1 MQYDF
6 LKQFTRRMKHIGMYS
21 WLIQNSAQ
29 KQTWKQ
35 YGIMTS
41 DEQMNLIIAVM
52 LYIMEQSLKEEN
64 CTLDDVGAYID
75 NLNMNYFKKNMS
87 YEDCKE
93 LGDFIIN
100 VVLSNE
106 GRTMYFES
114 FDFEEN
120 EYKTQHISFIANRV
134 VYIDLDIKRTS
145 YYLTDDGYNFL
156 LSTLEIENNMKLTI
170 HEMIFKMHLE
180 RQSYDKAVGEIKNI
194 FNLLRIQW
202 QKIQE
207 NMQRIRR
214 NALSYSVKEYEE
226 ILRQDMDTISDT
238 KEKFQNYRELVKAR
252 EKELEEQNINVKN
265 LTPEEEENLESL
277 RIIEGYLNRTIDE
290 HQRILNGHFDL
301 KSLYDKELQLLT
313 QMSLI
318 QRFSFRT
325 ELYDKLLEQPDG
337 LEHIDYFLRPLFHQ
351 EIDKIY
357 NVNKALDLQRPIRK
371 KKIEE
376 EAEVLDFNE
385 ENWKEEL
392 EKRKQEKLKRYENCL
407 GSILQKAV
415 EQGQL
420 SLHELKEQL
429 ILAGIEEQEKCIP
442 DVDTFKE
449 IMVELIKSKEI
460 DITELQKERSQ
471 YIVESNEDFQL
482 HEMLLNILEKEG
494 LNKKVQKL
502 VIYKTEK
509 GETVTFEHVKDANG
523 VERAIRCSD
532 VQIEVIYGV

>member
-6 LKQFTRRMKHIGMYS
+6 LKQFTRRMKHVGMYT
-21 WLIQNSAQ
+21 WLVQNSMQ

-35 YGIMTS
+35 YGFMTV
-41 DEQMNLIIAVM
+41 DEQMNMIIAVM
-52 LYIMEQSLKEEN
+52 LYVMEQSLKEEN
-64 CTLDDVGAYID
+64 CTLDDIGAYLDTI
-75 NLNMNYFKKNMS
+75 NMNYFKKNMS
-87 YEDCKE
+87 YEDCKQ

-106 GRTMYFES
+106 GKSMYFES
-114 FDFEEN
+114 YDFEEQG
-120 EYKTQHISFIANRV
+120 YKTQHISFVANRV
-134 VYIDLDIKRTS
+134 VYIDMDIRRTS
-145 YYLTDDGYNFL
+145 YYLTDDGYNFI

-207 NMQRIRR
+207 NMQKIRR
-214 NALSYSVKEYEE
+214 NALSYSVKEYEN
-226 ILRQDMDTISDT
+226 ILREDMETISDT
-238 KEKFQNYRELVKAR
+238 KAKFQNYRELVKSR

-265 LTPEEEENLESL
+265 LTQEEENNLNSL
-277 RIIEGYLNRTIDE
+277 RIIEQYLNRTIDE

-325 ELYDKLLEQPDG
+325 ELFDKVLEQPDG
-337 LEHIDYFLRPLFHQ
+337 LQKVDFFLRPLFHQ

-357 NVNKALDLQRPIRK
+357 NLNKALELQRPIRK
-371 KKIEE
+371 KKVEE
-376 EAEVLDFNE
+376 ESEVLDWDE

-392 EKRKQEKLKRYENCL
+392 EKRKREKQQKYENCL
-407 GSILQKAV
+407 GYLIDLVLDK
-415 EQGQL
+415 GQL
-420 SLHELKEQL
+420 SLHELKAH
-429 ILAGIEEQEKCIP
+429 LAEYELEEQEKCIP

-460 DITELQKERSQ
+460 DIPALREERSQ
-471 YIVESNEDFQL
+471 YIVEQNESFQL
-482 HEMLLNILEKEG
+482 HEMLLNLLDNNESGDRVKTFT
-494 LNKKVQKL
+494 
-502 VIYKTEK
+502 IYRTEN
-509 GETVTFEHVKDANG
+509 GETVTFEHVKDRNG
-523 VERAIRCSD
+523 MERAIRCSD
-532 VQIEVIYGV
+532 VQIEVTYGV